1 MRKTV
6 SRGQRMVPCHLGNL
20 NAPRVTPAQTYARV
34 TQCWGEFRQEAP
46 TIWKHWPLLLAR
58 WQKGHDFFRIW
69 ITCKSSIN
77 SSGGTENPCRT
88 PLTVKVSI
96 YSSPVHFTP
105 KKTFHFNFFFNFLLK
120 KIYGELL
127 RFFKIKDGHLYMHK
141 LFQTWNNDHA
151 WYAIASHSGSF
162 VMFIRSSFFFT

>member
-1 MRKTV
+1 MRVLHNVEVNFDKRLPR
-6 SRGQRMVPCHLGNL
+6 SGNTGSCYL
-20 NAPRVTPAQTYARV
+20 QGDKKVMT
-34 TQCWGEFRQEAP
+34 
-46 TIWKHWPLLLAR
+46 
-58 WQKGHDFFRIW
+58 FFRIW

-105 KKTFHFNFFFNFLLK
+105 KKTLHFNFFFNFLLK
-120 KIYGELL
+120 KIYDERL

-141 LFQTWNNDHA
+141 LFQTWNSA
-151 WYAIASHSGSF
+151 WPCVICHSISKRFICYVYSF
-162 VMFIRSSFFFT
+162 IFFFFLPNLVVTVNSQIYHNVWLVNPS

>member
-46 TIWKHWPLLLAR
+46 TIWKHWLLLLAR
-58 WQKGHDFFRIW
+58 FW

-120 KIYGELL
+120 KIYDERL

-141 LFQTWNNDHA
+141 LFQTWNSA
-151 WYAIASHSGSF
+151 WPCVICHSISKRFICYVYSF
-162 VMFIRSSFFFT
+162 IFFFFT